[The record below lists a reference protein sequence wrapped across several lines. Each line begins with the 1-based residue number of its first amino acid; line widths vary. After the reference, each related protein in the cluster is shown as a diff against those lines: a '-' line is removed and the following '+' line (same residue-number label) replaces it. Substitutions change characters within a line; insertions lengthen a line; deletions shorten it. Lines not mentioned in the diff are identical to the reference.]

1 MLFCCDKS
9 VAGGEGVVTLSQCHS
24 VTRGGGSVIGVTK
37 CDKAGGRS
45 AVTPDKD
52 KARVGYC
59 LILYLYK
66 K

>member
-1 MLFCCDKS
+1 MILS
-9 VAGGEGVVTLSQCHS
+9 NVTLSQCHS

-52 KARVGYC
+52 KAHGR
-59 LILYLYK
+59 LLFHSIPI
-66 K
+66 

>member
-9 VAGGEGVVTLSQCHS
+9 LARCEGVVTLSQCHN
-24 VTRGGGSVIGVTK
+24 VTGGGGSVISVTK

-52 KARVGYC
+52 KARGG
-59 LILYLYK
+59 LLSHSIPI
-66 K
+66 